1 MLLLAGAERAA
12 HPLLRRAVQWLEDN
26 TYGLYLWHVPM
37 QMAIMLVLL
46 PNRGSAEL
54 AQSV

>member
-46 PNRGSAEL
+46 PNRG
-54 AQSV
+54 

>member
-37 QMAIMLVLL
+37 QRAIMLVLL

-54 AQSV
+54 AQRV